1 MSSAGYR
8 PTGCHAAS
16 GALIFYGLSGANRR
30 FQFHKRHQR
39 FIRTC
44 DETLSSSRCAST
56 IQSVRPSESMAETQ
70 PKLHPAL
77 LSLSA

>member
-30 FQFHKRHQR
+30 FQFEKR
-39 FIRTC
+39 FISLRN
-44 DETLSSSRCAST
+44 ETLSIGTMSVCNLASGRDGVT
-56 IQSVRPSESMAETQ
+56 TPG
-70 PKLHPAL
+70 KLA
-77 LSLSA
+77 